1 MNTSIQADRLEQRC
15 VRVFLLVSL
24 LMLVVLPFLVRV
36 PPLLDYP
43 NHLSRLW
50 LIAGGVRLAPVSSMY
65 QLNWSGAS
73 TNIGIDLLA
82 RAFGGVLG
90 MGLLGPLL
98 LGASLA
104 LPPLGAI
111 ALNRTAFGGPHWW
124 QIGFALLAWG
134 QTMLAGFLNFQ
145 IGLGLA
151 LLAASADARLV
162 QRGPMMGFLVRA
174 ACAGVL
180 LVFHPFASLFYGA
193 LIGGLVLGP
202 RLKPLSTR
210 PDLWSVA
217 RPLVLAG
224 LGVAA
229 PVVIFYALAPTT
241 PGGHQGGLP
250 TIEWGSF
257 TPFGRIDVLTSGFRT
272 YTILLDAPVLV
283 ALVWPVMVG
292 VNQRRLRVHQG
303 LLLTAAGLAFVA
315 LLMPQ
320 RLADTT
326 WIDRRLPIMALLTFA
341 AALRPEVVISRRN
354 AVLAASALFALSAL
368 RTGCIAGIWIARQT
382 DIRAVERVLLHVPP
396 GAAVLPLEHSPSPRT
411 ISRAPLGRYFGS
423 RRSYWH
429 YPTLA
434 IPWRRAFVPTLFTA
448 AGKQPVRV
456 RPPWDQ
462 IAVPEGPL
470 ASVHVLQATRFPDW
484 LGYMRDWRERFDYI
498 LVVNADL
505 PDADGPPPQLPE
517 MELVDDQGFAQLFRV
532 RRAGQNRGPQ
542 PVRAP

>member
-124 QIGFALLAWG
+124 QIGFASLAWG

-193 LIGGLVLGP
+193 
-202 RLKPLSTR
+202 
-210 PDLWSVA
+210 
-217 RPLVLAG
+217 
-224 LGVAA
+224 
-229 PVVIFYALAPTT
+229 
-241 PGGHQGGLP
+241 
-250 TIEWGSF
+250 
-257 TPFGRIDVLTSGFRT
+257 
-272 YTILLDAPVLV
+272 
-283 ALVWPVMVG
+283 
-292 VNQRRLRVHQG
+292 
-303 LLLTAAGLAFVA
+303 
-315 LLMPQ
+315 
-320 RLADTT
+320 
-326 WIDRRLPIMALLTFA
+326 
-341 AALRPEVVISRRN
+341 
-354 AVLAASALFALSAL
+354 
-368 RTGCIAGIWIARQT
+368 
-382 DIRAVERVLLHVPP
+382 
-396 GAAVLPLEHSPSPRT
+396 
-411 ISRAPLGRYFGS
+411 
-423 RRSYWH
+423 
-429 YPTLA
+429 
-434 IPWRRAFVPTLFTA
+434 
-448 AGKQPVRV
+448 
-456 RPPWDQ
+456 
-462 IAVPEGPL
+462 
-470 ASVHVLQATRFPDW
+470 
-484 LGYMRDWRERFDYI
+484 
-498 LVVNADL
+498 
-505 PDADGPPPQLPE
+505 
-517 MELVDDQGFAQLFRV
+517 
-532 RRAGQNRGPQ
+532 
-542 PVRAP
+542 